1 MSYTVKKLLD
11 IAKAEVGY
19 LEKKT
24 NSQLDS
30 KTANAG
36 YGNYTKYARDL
47 HKAGYYQANKNG
59 YAWCDIFVDWC
70 HWIASGKD
78 SKEAQ
83 RMICQTGLY
92 GAGCTESAQYYKNKN
107 RLFADP
113 KPGDQIFFWDSKKTG
128 IAHTGIVTAVDKT
141 YVYTIEGNTSSKSG
155 VIANGGAVEEK
166 KYKLNYNRIYR
177 YGRPYYDSEDTSGK
191 NVDNK
196 QNKPVVKEDKPA
208 PLSVDGK
215 WGKATTT
222 RLQQIFGTTVDGK
235 ISNQWL
241 KYKAGNPGLRDSWD
255 WKLKPNGKGSALIM
269 AMQKWAG
276 MPIAERD
283 GEIGPKTI
291 KAFQK
296 KLGTTQ
302 DGKVS
307 NPSQMVKALQKWANE
322 Q

>member
-1 MSYTVKKLLD
+1 MSYTAKQLLD
-11 IAKAEVGY
+11 IAQAEVGY

-36 YGNYTKYARDL
+36 YNNYTKYAYNL

-59 YAWCDIFVDWC
+59 YAWCDMFVDWC
-70 HWIASGKD
+70 HWIAAGKD
-78 SKEAQ
+78 AKEAQ
-83 RMICQTGLY
+83 RMICQTGPY

-107 RLFADP
+107 RLFQDP
-113 KPGDQIFFWDSKKTG
+113 KPGDQIFFWDSKKTH
-128 IAHTGIVTAVDKT
+128 IAHTGIVTKVDGT
-141 YVYTIEGNTSSKSG
+141 YVHTIEGNTSSKSG
-155 VIANGGAVEEK
+155 VVANGGAVEEK

-177 YGRPYYDSEDTSGK
+177 YGRPYYDE
-191 NVDNK
+191 
-196 QNKPVVKEDKPA
+196 EDKNEA
-208 PLSVDGK
+208 EELVVDGK

-241 KYKAGNPGLRDSWD
+241 KYKVSNPGLTGGWD
-255 WKLKPNGKGSALIM
+255 WKIKPNKKGSALIM
-269 AMQKWAG
+269 AMQKWAD
-276 MPIAERD
+276 MPVNERD

-302 DGKVS
+302 DGRVS
-307 NPSQMVKALQKWANE
+307 KPSQMVKALQTWANK

>member
-1 MSYTVKKLLD
+1 MSYTAKQLIE
-11 IAKAEVGY
+11 IAKTEVGY
-19 LEKKT
+19 LEKRSNSNLDTKT
-24 NSQLDS
+24 G
-30 KTANAG
+30 NAG
-36 YGNYTKYARDL
+36 YNNWTKYARDL
-47 HKAGYYQANKNG
+47 HNVGYYNGNKNG
-59 YAWCDIFVDWC
+59 YAWCDVFVDWC

-78 SKEAQ
+78 AKEAQ

-92 GAGCTESAQYYKNKN
+92 GAGCAYSAQYYKNQN
-107 RLFADP
+107 RLFIDP
-113 KPGDQIFFWDSKKTG
+113 KPGDQIFFWDAKKTD
-128 IAHTGIVTAVDKT
+128 IVHTGVVTAVDKT

-155 VIANGGAVEEK
+155 VVANGGSVEEK
-166 KYKLNYNRIYR
+166 KYKLNDNRIYR
-177 YGRPYYDSEDTSGK
+177 YGRPYYDAEATK
-191 NVDNK
+191 
-196 QNKPVVKEDKPA
+196 
-208 PLSVDGK
+208 LTVDGQ

-235 ISNQWL
+235 VSNQWQ
-241 KYKAGNPGLRDSWD
+241 KYKASNPGLVEGWE
-255 WKLKPNGKGSALIM
+255 WKLKPNRKGSALII

-276 MPIAERD
+276 MPINERD

-307 NPSQMVKALQKWANE
+307 KPSQMVKALQKWANE

>member
-1 MSYTVKKLLD
+1 MSYTVKQLLNV
-11 IAKAEVGY
+11 AQAEVGY

-36 YGNYTKYARDL
+36 YNNYTKYARDL
-47 HKAGYYQANKNG
+47 HNAGYYQASKQG
-59 YAWCDIFVDWC
+59 YAWCDMFVDWC
-70 HWIASGKD
+70 HWIAAGKD
-78 SKEAQ
+78 AKEAQ
-83 RMICQTGLY
+83 RMICQTGPY

-113 KPGDQIFFWDSKKTG
+113 KPGDQIFFWDSKKTH
-128 IAHTGIVTAVDKT
+128 IAHTGIVTKVDST
-141 YVYTIEGNTSSKSG
+141 YVYTIEGNTSSASG
-155 VIANGGAVEEK
+155 VVPNGGAVEEK

-177 YGRPYYDSEDTSGK
+177 YGRPYYDEEVPETK
-191 NVDNK
+191 TELVI
-196 QNKPVVKEDKPA
+196 
-208 PLSVDGK
+208 DGK
-215 WGKATTT
+215 WGKDTTT

-235 ISNQWL
+235 ISNQLL
-241 KYKAGNPGLRDSWD
+241 KYKASNPGLTSGWD
-255 WKLKPNGKGSALIM
+255 WKLKPNKKGSALIM
-269 AMQKWAG
+269 AMQQWAG
-276 MPIAERD
+276 MPIEERD

-307 NPSQMVKALQKWANE
+307 KPSQMVKALQNWANK

>member
-1 MSYTVKKLLD
+1 MSYTVKQLLD
-11 IAKAEVGY
+11 IAHTEVGY

-30 KTANAG
+30 KAVNAG
-36 YGNYTKYARDL
+36 YNNYTKYARDL
-47 HKAGYYQANKNG
+47 HKAGYYQASKQG
-59 YAWCDIFVDWC
+59 YAWCDMFVDWC
-70 HWIASGKD
+70 HWIAAGKD
-78 SKEAQ
+78 AKEAQ
-83 RMICQTGLY
+83 RMICQTGPY

-107 RLFADP
+107 RLFQDP
-113 KPGDQIFFWDSKKTG
+113 KPGDQIFFWDSKKTH
-128 IAHTGIVTAVDKT
+128 IAHTGIVTKVDDT

-155 VIANGGAVEEK
+155 VVANGGAVEEK

-177 YGRPYYDSEDTSGK
+177 YGRPYYDE
-191 NVDNK
+191 
-196 QNKPVVKEDKPA
+196 EDKNEA
-208 PLSVDGK
+208 EELVVDGK

-241 KYKAGNPGLRDSWD
+241 KYKLSNPGLTSGWD
-255 WKLKPNGKGSALIM
+255 WKLKPNKRGSALIM

-276 MPIAERD
+276 MPVNERD

-307 NPSQMVKALQKWANE
+307 KPSQMVKALQAWANK